1 MLRQTPTVESK
12 DDRMIKIGLLLII
25 LAVIAGIV
33 WLLRSG
39 RRRKPHTRTPPP
51 PQIIRYGPAGQLE
64 TLRQNRN
71 YWGVEI
77 QTGICE
83 ASKALAGRRF
93 PFPETPSL
101 PLADCA
107 ANFCTCSYVGLWER
121 RKWHRRAQPD
131 RRKMIRYTQDHPDR
145 RCHRERRK
153 ADVWSNRSW

>member
-33 WLLRSG
+33 WLLRSS

-77 QTGICE
+77 QSGICE

-101 PLADCA
+101 PLAD
-107 ANFCTCSYVGLWER
+107 
-121 RKWHRRAQPD
+121 
-131 RRKMIRYTQDHPDR
+131 
-145 RCHRERRK
+145 
-153 ADVWSNRSW
+153 